1 MQLIEKLDNLKK
13 VINFSLKENE
23 LVALQSKLANPG
35 IWENPTEATEI
46 SVKYK
51 KTKDLLE
58 KILEIELLLN
68 ESLIDEASVLLEK
81 LEIYT
86 YLSGKYD
93 QSSAF
98 IGIYSGTGGTEAM
111 DWAQMLE
118 KMYLGY
124 FDLKGFAV
132 TLLGRSTGEEVGI
145 KSVVYKVVGDF
156 AYGLLKN
163 EAGTHRLVR
172 QSPFNAD
179 SLRQTSF
186 AKVEVTPEIK
196 SSSLVIKDTDLQITT
211 IHSQGAGGQNVNKVE
226 SAVRIKHIPTGLVVS
241 CQAERSQPKNKELAL
256 AILKSKLEIIHQENI
271 KKVEDSLKKASGT
284 ASWGTQIRSYV
295 LHPYKQI
302 KDLRSGLVEFNVD
315 SFLQGNIDS
324 FIEGNLRLLSDK
336 K

>member
-1 MQLIEKLDNLKK
+1 MQLLDKLNKLKK
-13 VINFSLKENE
+13 VIDFSLKERE
-23 LVALQSKLANPG
+23 LVELQTKLANPS
-35 IWENPTEATEI
+35 IWDNPTEATEI

-51 KTKDLLE
+51 KTKDLIE
-58 KILEIELLLN
+58 KVLEIELLLKDSQI
-68 ESLIDEASVLLEK
+68 EEASVLLEK

-93 QSSAF
+93 QSNAYV
-98 IGIYSGTGGTEAM
+98 GIYSGTGGTEAM

-124 FDLKGFAV
+124 FELKGFAV
-132 TLLGRSTGEEVGI
+132 TLLERSTGEEVGI
-145 KSVVYKVVGDF
+145 KSVVYNVVGDF

-196 SSSLVIKDTDLQITT
+196 SENLVIKDADLQITT
-211 IHSQGAGGQNVNKVE
+211 THSRGAGGQNVNKVE
-226 SAVRIKHIPTGLVVS
+226 SAVRIKHIPSGLVVS

-256 AILKSKLEIIHQENI
+256 AILKSKLELIHQENI
-271 KKVEDSLKKASGT
+271 KKVEDSLRKASGT

-302 KDLRSGLVEFNVD
+302 KDLRSGLIEFNVD
-315 SFLQGNIDS
+315 SFLQGNIDK